1 MEGLEGTEGV
11 EGAHALPPPLFPP
24 PPFPPPPRRGP
35 PRGRRTYAP
44 PFPATLPM
52 APLAPATLRVAEPP
66 MPDPN
71 FRRTVVLL
79 CDHTTEGSFGLVL
92 NRPCEF
98 RLAEV
103 ATVPLPFD
111 AALGFGG
118 PVQVDT
124 LHYVHPFGDLVEGR
138 SRCRTGCGGG
148 ASSTRSSRGSSRGGW
163 TPPRSGSSSATAGG
177 GPASSTGRWTRG
189 AGSCSRPRPT
199 SSSPRATT
207 RSGARSSA
215 PSAATT

>member
-1 MEGLEGTEGV
+1 MT
-11 EGAHALPPPLFPP
+11 
-24 PPFPPPPRRGP
+24 
-35 PRGRRTYAP
+35 
-44 PFPATLPM
+44 
-52 APLAPATLRVAEPP
+52 PLAPGTLLVAEPP

-124 LHYVHPFGDLVEGR
+124 LHYVHPFGDLVEGALPV
-138 SRCRTGCGGG
+138 SDGVWWGGEFDALLAG
-148 ASSTRSSRGSSRGGW
+148 IEQGWVDAAEVRFFVGYSGWGPGQLDGEVDEGSW
-163 TPPRSGSSSATAGG
+163 IVLPATADLVFAAGDDALWRQVLRALGG
-177 GPASSTGRWTRG
+177 DYALLSTFPDD
-189 AGSCSRPRPT
+189 PRMN
-199 SSSPRATT
+199 
-207 RSGARSSA
+207 
-215 PSAATT
+215 

>member
-24 PPFPPPPRRGP
+24 PPFPPPPSRGT

-52 APLAPATLRVAEPP
+52 TPLAPGTLLVAEPP

-92 NRPCEF
+92 NRPCDF

-103 ATVPLPFD
+103 AALPFD

-118 PVQVDT
+118 PVQMDT
-124 LHYVHPFGDLVEGR
+124 LHYVHPYGALIEDAHPVVDDVWRGGDFEALTDGVEG
-138 SRCRTGCGGG
+138 
-148 ASSTRSSRGSSRGGW
+148 GW
-163 TPPRSGSSSATAGG
+163 LDAAAVRFFVGYSG
-177 GPASSTGRWTRG
+177 WG
-189 AGSCSRPRPT
+189 AGQLDAEVDEGSWIVLP
-199 SSSPRATT
+199 A
-207 RSGARSSA
+207 
-215 PSAATT
+215 